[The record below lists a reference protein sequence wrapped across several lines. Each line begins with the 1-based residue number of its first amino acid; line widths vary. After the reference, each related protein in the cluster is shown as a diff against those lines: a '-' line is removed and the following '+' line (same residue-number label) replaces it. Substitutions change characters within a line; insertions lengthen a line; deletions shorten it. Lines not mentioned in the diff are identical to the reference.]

1 MEITIIPYS
10 NDNYAYLLS
19 CSKTGETALVD
30 AGEKKPILDAL
41 QKKNVDL
48 KKILC
53 THHHFDHIAAVS
65 DIKNHY
71 SDAEVLASQNAKGK
85 ISEAKHF
92 LKEGDI
98 FSVGET
104 SFEVLESFGHTQSCI
119 SYYSKQENILFSG
132 DCLFLAG
139 CGRLLEGTAEQLY
152 NSLDKVKALPPQTK
166 VYFGHNYNLN
176 NLKFA
181 LSVEPKNQKL
191 VARYD
196 AESEKQKNISA
207 CCQTTN
213 VFLFGVITNT
223 ALSMSKRFQHF
234 KASLTH

>member
-65 DIKNHY
+65 KIKADYPNL
-71 SDAEVLASQNAKGK
+71 EVFAHKNTRGK

-104 SFEVLESFGHTQSCI
+104 SFEVLESFGHTQ
-119 SYYSKQENILFSG
+119 
-132 DCLFLAG
+132 
-139 CGRLLEGTAEQLY
+139 TA
-152 NSLDKVKALPPQTK
+152 A
-166 VYFGHNYNLN
+166 
-176 NLKFA
+176 
-181 LSVEPKNQKL
+181 
-191 VARYD
+191 
-196 AESEKQKNISA
+196 I
-207 CCQTTN
+207 
-213 VFLFGVITNT
+213 
-223 ALSMSKRFQHF
+223 
-234 KASLTH
+234 

>member
-139 CGRLLEGTAEQLY
+139 CGSPSGNECPKCASHFEHTISVLFI
-152 NSLDKVKALPPQTK
+152 K
-166 VYFGHNYNLN
+166 NLRSSFAAIFS
-176 NLKFA
+176 FA
-181 LSVEPKNQKL
+181 L
-191 VARYD
+191 
-196 AESEKQKNISA
+196 
-207 CCQTTN
+207 
-213 VFLFGVITNT
+213 G
-223 ALSMSKRFQHF
+223 
-234 KASLTH
+234 

>member
-92 LKEGDI
+92 LKEGEFFQWVRLALKCWNLLDI
-98 FSVGET
+98 LKA
-104 SFEVLESFGHTQSCI
+104 VL
-119 SYYSKQENILFSG
+119 
-132 DCLFLAG
+132 
-139 CGRLLEGTAEQLY
+139 
-152 NSLDKVKALPPQTK
+152 
-166 VYFGHNYNLN
+166 
-176 NLKFA
+176 
-181 LSVEPKNQKL
+181 
-191 VARYD
+191 
-196 AESEKQKNISA
+196 
-207 CCQTTN
+207 
-213 VFLFGVITNT
+213 VITPNKKT
-223 ALSMSKRFQHF
+223 FVVWQQAEMFFCFSLS
-234 KASLTH
+234 ASYLATNF

>member
-71 SDAEVLASQNAKGK
+71 SDARFWLAKMLKGK
-85 ISEAKHF
+85 YQKRS
-92 LKEGDI
+92 I
-98 FSVGET
+98 F
-104 SFEVLESFGHTQSCI
+104 
-119 SYYSKQENILFSG
+119 
-132 DCLFLAG
+132 
-139 CGRLLEGTAEQLY
+139 
-152 NSLDKVKALPPQTK
+152 
-166 VYFGHNYNLN
+166 
-176 NLKFA
+176 
-181 LSVEPKNQKL
+181 
-191 VARYD
+191 
-196 AESEKQKNISA
+196 
-207 CCQTTN
+207 
-213 VFLFGVITNT
+213 
-223 ALSMSKRFQHF
+223 
-234 KASLTH
+234 

>member
-104 SFEVLESFGHTQSCI
+104 SFEVLESFGHTQS
-119 SYYSKQENILFSG
+119 
-132 DCLFLAG
+132 
-139 CGRLLEGTAEQLY
+139 
-152 NSLDKVKALPPQTK
+152 
-166 VYFGHNYNLN
+166 
-176 NLKFA
+176 
-181 LSVEPKNQKL
+181 
-191 VARYD
+191 
-196 AESEKQKNISA
+196 
-207 CCQTTN
+207 
-213 VFLFGVITNT
+213 
-223 ALSMSKRFQHF
+223 
-234 KASLTH
+234 